1 VTVRSAQ
8 VVILAGGLGTRLR
21 PVTTQIPKPMVPV
34 AGVPY
39 LEHQLRLLAE
49 QGLADVVLL
58 TGYLGEQIEE
68 CFGDGSRLG
77 LQLRYSREPTP
88 LGTGGALRE
97 ARSLLASEFLV
108 IYGDSY
114 LPIEYSAVVDRLRAT
129 NGSGVVVLYHDPS
142 GETDVPGNV
151 AIDGNDYVVRYD
163 KSGTKDPELRYIE
176 AGVLALRKS
185 VLDLMPATGVVS
197 LEQEIFPQ
205 LIAQRGLVGLPTTQR
220 FYDIGTPDRLRAIE
234 ALLR

>member
-1 VTVRSAQ
+1 MTARTTQ

-49 QGLADVVLL
+49 QGFADVVLL

-114 LPIEYSAVVDRLRAT
+114 LPIEYSAAVDRLRDTHA
-129 NGSGVVVLYHDPS
+129 SGVLVLYHDPS

-176 AGVLALRKS
+176 AGVLALRRS